1 MLFCSRRLVGEATCP
16 CYNPRVTLAAASGYS
31 NNLLASILV
40 LGTSSRMEDASLK
53 RPQVVIVGAGFGGLE
68 AAKKLAC
75 KDVHVTVIDRTNYH
89 LFQPLLYQVATAA
102 LSPADIA
109 APVRAVL
116 GKCRNMEVMLAE
128 VESVDVAAR
137 KVNLGDME
145 WAYDYLILATGAR
158 HSYFGHD
165 EWEKLAPGLKSLE
178 DAIELRRRLL
188 MAFEYAEK
196 ITDEAARKAAMTFV
210 IIGGGPTGVEM
221 AGAIAEIARYTLAK
235 DFRHI
240 DPSQTRVIL
249 VEGEPR
255 LLAAFP
261 EDLSASALKQ
271 LVDLRVEVRNGVH
284 ATNLSEGGVKVGGEF
299 IPCRVKIWAAG
310 NNASFVGKTLGVPID
325 KVGRVIVNDDL
336 TIPGRPEI
344 QVIGDLANFSHQ
356 TGKPLPG
363 VSPVAMQQGRHA
375 ARNILAM
382 IEGGKPQRFW
392 YWDKGNMATIGRNRA
407 VADLNFV
414 HFSGLPAWLAWL
426 FVHIIFLVGFRNRLV
441 VLFQWAWA
449 YFTFNKGARLIT
461 RNFQS
466 ETRPPA

>member
-1 MLFCSRRLVGEATCP
+1 
-16 CYNPRVTLAAASGYS
+16 
-31 NNLLASILV
+31 
-40 LGTSSRMEDASLK
+40 MENTPEEK
-53 RPQVVIVGAGFGGLE
+53 PHVVIVGAGFGGLE

-75 KDVHVTVIDRTNYH
+75 QDVRVTVIDRTNYH

-109 APVRAVL
+109 APVRAIL
-116 GKCRNMEVMLAE
+116 SRWKNMEVILAE
-128 VESVDVAAR
+128 VQSVDVAA
-137 KVNLGDME
+137 KKIKTTDME
-145 WAYDYLILATGAR
+145 IPYDFLILATGAR
-158 HSYFGHD
+158 HSYFGHN

-196 ITDEAARKAAMTFV
+196 ITDGAARKVAMTFV

-240 DPSQTRVIL
+240 DPSQARVIL
-249 VEGEPR
+249 IESEPR
-255 LLAAFP
+255 LLASFP
-261 EDLSASALKQ
+261 EDLSASAMKQ
-271 LVDLRVEVRNGVH
+271 LVDLGVEVRTGLH
-284 ATNLSEGGVKVGGEF
+284 ATNLTEAGLQVGDEF

-310 NNASFVGKTLGVPID
+310 NNASFVGKTLGVPVD
-325 KVGRVIVNDDL
+325 RVGRVMVNDDL
-336 TIPGRPEI
+336 TIPGHPEV

-356 TGKPLPG
+356 TGQPLPG

-375 ARNILAM
+375 ARNILRM
-382 IEGGKPQRFW
+382 IQNRKPQRFR
-392 YWDKGNMATIGRNRA
+392 YWNKGSMATIGRNKA
-407 VADLNFV
+407 VADLNLI
-414 HFSGLPAWLAWL
+414 HLSGLPAWLVWL
-426 FVHIIFLVGFRNRLV
+426 FVHIIFLVGFRNRLA
-441 VLFQWAWA
+441 VLFQWGWA
-449 YFTFNKGARLIT
+449 YLTFNAGARLIT

>member
-1 MLFCSRRLVGEATCP
+1 MQNTPEKKP
-16 CYNPRVTLAAASGYS
+16 H
-31 NNLLASILV
+31 
-40 LGTSSRMEDASLK
+40 
-53 RPQVVIVGAGFGGLE
+53 VVIVGAGFGGLE

-75 KDVHVTVIDRTNYH
+75 QDVRVTVIDRTNYH

-116 GKCRNMEVMLAE
+116 SKCKNMEVILAE
-128 VESVDVAAR
+128 VQSVDVAA
-137 KVNLGDME
+137 KKIKTTDME
-145 WAYDYLILATGAR
+145 IPYDFLILATGAR
-158 HSYFGHD
+158 HSYFGHN

-240 DPSQTRVIL
+240 DPSQARVIL
-249 VEGEPR
+249 IEGERR
-255 LLAAFP
+255 LLASFP
-261 EDLSASALKQ
+261 EDLSASAMKQ
-271 LVDLRVEVRNGVH
+271 LVDLGVEVRTAVR
-284 ATNLSEGGVKVGGEF
+284 ATNLTETGLQVGDEF

-310 NNASFVGKTLGVPID
+310 NNASFVGKTLGVAVD
-325 KVGRVIVNDDL
+325 RVGRVMVDDDL
-336 TIPGRPEI
+336 TIPGHPEV

-356 TGKPLPG
+356 TGQPLPG

-375 ARNILAM
+375 ARNILRM
-382 IEGGKPQRFW
+382 IKNREPRPFR
-392 YWDKGNMATIGRNRA
+392 YWDKGSMATIGRNKA

-414 HFSGLPAWLAWL
+414 HLSGLPAWLVWL
-426 FVHIIFLVGFRNRLV
+426 FVHIIFLVGFRNRLA

-449 YFTFNKGARLIT
+449 YLTFNAGARLIT

>member
-1 MLFCSRRLVGEATCP
+1 L
-16 CYNPRVTLAAASGYS
+16 PRARALCKIPIIADEVASY
-31 NNLLASILV
+31 LP
-40 LGTSSRMEDASLK
+40 LK
-53 RPQVVIVGAGFGGLE
+53 PHVVIVGAGFGGLE

-75 KDVHVTVIDRTNYH
+75 EDVAVTVIDRTNYH
-89 LFQPLLYQVATAA
+89 LFQPLLYQVASAA
-102 LSPADIA
+102 LSPSDIA
-109 APVRAVL
+109 APIRAVL
-116 GKCRNMEVMLAE
+116 SKGRNIEVALAE
-128 VESVDVAAR
+128 VRSIDVQAK
-137 KVNLGDME
+137 KVEMSDGSEL
-145 WAYDYLILATGAR
+145 AYDFLILATGAR

-178 DAIELRRRLL
+178 DAIEVRRRLL
-188 MAFEYAEK
+188 MAFEYAER

-240 DPSQTRVIL
+240 DPSQARVIL

-261 EDLSASALKQ
+261 EDLSAKALKQ
-271 LVDLRVEVRNGVH
+271 LVDLGVEVRLGVH
-284 ATNLSEGGVKVGGEF
+284 ATNVTEDGLQVGDQF

-310 NNASFVGKTLGVPID
+310 NNASALGRTLGAPVD
-325 KVGRVIVNDDL
+325 RVGRILVNNDL
-336 TIPGRPEI
+336 TIPNHPEV

-356 TGKPLPG
+356 TGSPLPG

-375 ARNILAM
+375 ARNILSM
-382 IEGGKPQRFW
+382 LRGGKPHPFH
-392 YWDKGNMATIGRNRA
+392 YFDKGSMATIGRHKA
-407 VADLNFV
+407 VADLRFL
-414 HFSGLPAWLAWL
+414 HLSGLLAWLAWL
-426 FVHIIFLVGFRNRLV
+426 FVHIIFLVGFRNRLA

-449 YFTFNKGARLIT
+449 YFSFDKGARLIT

-466 ETRPPA
+466 EQRPPV

>member
-1 MLFCSRRLVGEATCP
+1 MENTP
-16 CYNPRVTLAAASGYS
+16 EEKPR
-31 NNLLASILV
+31 
-40 LGTSSRMEDASLK
+40 
-53 RPQVVIVGAGFGGLE
+53 VVIVGAGFGGLE

-75 KDVHVTVIDRTNYH
+75 QDVRVTVIDRTNYH

-109 APVRAVL
+109 APVRAIL
-116 GKCRNMEVMLAE
+116 SRWNNMEVILAE
-128 VESVDVAAR
+128 VESVDIEA
-137 KVNLGDME
+137 KKIKTTDLE
-145 WAYDYLILATGAR
+145 IPYDFLILATGAR
-158 HSYFGHD
+158 HSYFGHN

-240 DPSQTRVIL
+240 DPSQARVIL
-249 VEGEPR
+249 IEGEPR
-255 LLAAFP
+255 LLASFP
-261 EDLSASALKQ
+261 EDLSASAMKQ
-271 LVDLRVEVRNGVH
+271 LVDLGVEVRTSVR
-284 ATNLSEGGVKVGGEF
+284 ATNLTETGLQVGDEF

-325 KVGRVIVNDDL
+325 RVGRVMVNDDL
-336 TIPGRPEI
+336 TIPGHPEV

-356 TGKPLPG
+356 TGQPLPG

-375 ARNILAM
+375 AKNILRM
-382 IEGGKPQRFW
+382 IKQREPQRFR
-392 YWDKGNMATIGRNRA
+392 YWDKGSMATIGRNKA

-414 HFSGLPAWLAWL
+414 HLSGLPAWLVWL
-426 FVHIIFLVGFRNRLV
+426 FVHIIFLVGFRNRLA
-441 VLFQWAWA
+441 VLVQWAWA
-449 YFTFNKGARLIT
+449 YFTFNAGARLIT

-466 ETRPPA
+466 EKRPPA